1 MIKEN
6 QNLLNKINAF
16 SDILILFISMTLA
29 YFIRFYMFSSDTEY
43 IKLIKYIQFTLI
55 IVPINLILYN
65 FFNLYHSFRT
75 TAFKNEFKK
84 IIKANTILT
93 AILLSLL
100 FVSKLINISRWVIII
115 FYFVNIILITS
126 KRFILRKTLSNMRS
140 KGMNLKHVII
150 IGAGETANEYLK
162 VIKENKSFGYSYTGY
177 VANSSNFEGKKL
189 GSFNDLYNILNS
201 FNADEVI
208 CALDI
213 KDSKYLESIVN
224 ACEKS
229 GTKISII
236 PFCYKYIPSK
246 PYIDQLGSI
255 PLINVR
261 RIPLDNFGNAFM
273 KRTLDIIGSLV
284 LIILTSPIM
293 IFTALII
300 KCTSR
305 GPIIFKQ
312 NRVGLNKK
320 NFTMYKFRS
329 MKVNNE
335 ETTGWSTNN
344 DPRKTKFGSF
354 IRKFSIDEL
363 PQFFNVL
370 NGDMSLV
377 GPRPEIPH
385 FVDEFKDE
393 IPLYMVKH
401 QVKPG
406 ITGLAQVN
414 GFRGDTS
421 IKKRIEYDIQYI
433 ENWDILMDIGILFNT
448 AFKSFKNNEK
458 ILIKNKSIVET
469 VNSIDC
475 TKIKDTGVQ

>member
-29 YFIRFYMFSSDTEY
+29 YFIRFYIFSPDTNY
-43 IKLIKYIQFTLI
+43 IKLIKYFEFTLI

-75 TAFKNEFKK
+75 TAFKKEFTQ

-100 FVSKLINISRWVIII
+100 YVFRLVDISRWVIVI
-115 FYFVNIILITS
+115 FYFVNITLITS
-126 KRFILRKTLSNMRS
+126 KRFILRKTLSKMRS

-150 IGAGETANEYLK
+150 IGSGEVANEYLK
-162 VIKENKSFGYSYTGY
+162 VINNNKSFGYSYSGY
-177 VANSSNFEGKKL
+177 VANSSNFQGKKL
-189 GSFNDLYNILNS
+189 GNYNDLFAVLNKY
-201 FNADEVI
+201 NADEVV

-213 KDSKYLESIVN
+213 EDAKYLENIVS

-273 KRTLDIIGSLV
+273 KRTIDILGSLA

-293 IFTALII
+293 IIAALVI
-300 KCTSR
+300 KCTSK
-305 GPIIFKQ
+305 GPIIFRQ
-312 NRVGLNKK
+312 PRVGLNK
-320 NFTMYKFRS
+320 NIFTMYKFRS
-329 MKVNNE
+329 MKVNSE
-335 ETTGWSTNN
+335 EQSGWSTNN

-370 NGDMSLV
+370 KGDMSLV

-385 FVDEFKDE
+385 FVDEFKNE

-421 IKKRIEYDIQYI
+421 IKKRIEYDIHYI
-433 ENWDILMDIGILFNT
+433 ENWDILLDISILFKT
-448 AFKSFKNNEK
+448 AFKGFKNNEK
-458 ILIKNKSIVET
+458 LVIKNKSIIENPEN
-469 VNSIDC
+469 VNNNNIN
-475 TKIKDTGVQ
+475 I

>member
-29 YFIRFYMFSSDTEY
+29 YFIRFYIFSSDTEY

-84 IIKANTILT
+84 IIKANTILV

-115 FYFVNIILITS
+115 FYFVNIVLITA
-126 KRFILRKTLSNMRS
+126 KRFILRRTLSKMRS

-150 IGAGETANEYLK
+150 IGAGETAKEYLK
-162 VIKENKSFGYSYTGY
+162 IIKDNKSFGYNYSGY
-177 VANSSNFEGKKL
+177 VANSSNFEGRKL
-189 GSFNDLYNILNS
+189 GNFNDLYKILNT

-213 KDSKYLESIVN
+213 EDAKYLESIVN

-273 KRTLDIIGSLV
+273 KRALDIVGSLV

-293 IFTALII
+293 IFTALAI
-300 KCTSR
+300 KFTSK

-329 MKVNNE
+329 MKVNSQE
-335 ETTGWSTNN
+335 QSGWSTNN

-421 IKKRIEYDIQYI
+421 IKKRIEYDIHYI
-433 ENWDILMDIGILFNT
+433 ENWDILMDIGILFST
-448 AFKSFKNNEK
+448 AFKGFKNNEK
-458 ILIKNKSIVET
+458 LIINNKSIIT
-469 VNSIDC
+469 
-475 TKIKDTGVQ
+475 DTENLKCNK